1 VGQVGCRSI
10 YMTNFLH
17 EADQQ
22 CIDKMMRDDLGLG
35 GLVYLAII
43 RRHSLECIPPP
54 KPKKIK
60 MIQDPR
66 SG

>member
-1 VGQVGCRSI
+1 
-10 YMTNFLH
+10 MTNFLH

-54 KPKKIK
+54 KPKKN
-60 MIQDPR
+60 
-66 SG
+66 